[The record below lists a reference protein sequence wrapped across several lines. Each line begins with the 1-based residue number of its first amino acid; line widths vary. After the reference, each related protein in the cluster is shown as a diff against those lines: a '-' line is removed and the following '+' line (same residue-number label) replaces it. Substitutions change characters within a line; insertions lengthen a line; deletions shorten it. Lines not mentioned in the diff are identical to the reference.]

1 MIVKSVNELS
11 SSELENL
18 IEEINDNDNFT
29 NIAVDILEDLS
40 LSYQTELETLNEDL
54 YDNYSISI
62 EDYFSNSDEIYGI
75 EMIGVHEQPDIYYVE
90 EQINDDTYRLECEV
104 SLAETCDFIFEIDT
118 EKTFYDKN
126 VFYDMD
132 LYINDEYVKT
142 LFDGTLLDLITNPD
156 KYYDKYIKNINISYK
171 KYIELI
177 SDVKKDIGE
186 LVSNIIDTF
195 NKIEDMEREYNSLE
209 RLYGKYFEDWIV
221 RTYQYSTIKY
231 DDNGNIIGIDLV
243 LY

>member
-104 SLAETCDFIFEIDT
+104 SLAENCNFIFVVDT
-118 EKTFYDKN
+118 EKTYYDKN

-132 LYINDEYVKT
+132 LYINDEYIDT

-156 KYYDKYIKNINISYK
+156 KYYNKYVKNIKISRETFL
-171 KYIELI
+171 ELI
-177 SDVKKDIGE
+177 SDVKTNVGK
-186 LVSNIIDTF
+186 IISGIINTF
-195 NKIEDMEREYNSLE
+195 DMIERVEKKYKSLE
-209 RLYGKYFEDWIV
+209 NLYGKEFENWFMETYFNGMI
-221 RTYQYSTIKY
+221 TY
-231 DDNGNIIGIDLV
+231 DENGNIVDIE

>member
-1 MIVKSVNELS
+1 MIEKSLYQLSASELTKLIDEIVNNDDYSHILNDISDEISFEYQMESATLSNELYDDYKIS
-11 SSELENL
+11 
-18 IEEINDNDNFT
+18 I
-29 NIAVDILEDLS
+29 
-40 LSYQTELETLNEDL
+40 
-54 YDNYSISI
+54 DNYLV
-62 EDYFSNSDEIYGI
+62 NSDEVYGI
-75 EMIGVHEQPDIYYVE
+75 HQISIEQPDICFVE
-90 EQINDDTYRLECEV
+90 EKINDDMYRLECEV
-104 SLAETCDFIFEIDT
+104 LLAETCDFIFEIDT

-132 LYINDEYVKT
+132 LYINDEYVET

-177 SDVKKDIGE
+177 SDVKKNIGE

-209 RLYGKYFEDWIV
+209 RLYGKYFDDWLV